1 MGTRL
6 VEYYIKNQ
14 QSFKMVDALM
24 RSKKVQPFGKLEG
37 LYTCNLR
44 LHAKGPNGLGQ
55 LGGLRVYPENIL
67 RALPGPAYSIQSGT
81 TIAENNR
88 TL

>member
-1 MGTRL
+1 
-6 VEYYIKNQ
+6 
-14 QSFKMVDALM
+14 MVDALM

-37 LYTCNLR
+37 LLYIR
-44 LHAKGPNGLGQ
+44 LHAKGLGQ
-55 LGGLRVYPENIL
+55 LGSLRVYPENIV
-67 RALPGPAYSIQSGT
+67 RALPGLAYSIQSGT

>member
-1 MGTRL
+1 MDTIDLQDGR
-6 VEYYIKNQ
+6 Y
-14 QSFKMVDALM
+14 ALM

-37 LYTCNLR
+37 LLYIR
-44 LHAKGPNGLGQ
+44 LHAKGLGR
-55 LGGLRVYPENIL
+55 LRVYPENIV

-88 TL
+88 TLWG